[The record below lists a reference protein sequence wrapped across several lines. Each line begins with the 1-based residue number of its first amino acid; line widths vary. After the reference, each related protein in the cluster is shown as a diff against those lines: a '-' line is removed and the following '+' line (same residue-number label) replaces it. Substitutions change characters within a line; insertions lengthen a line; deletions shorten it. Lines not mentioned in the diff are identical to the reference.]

1 MQGVFRRMIDMP
13 KRYQNV
19 MIVLLENTRRK
30 GAQNEAGTFVSD
42 GCVIDQ
48 QKQVQA
54 AELAEL
60 FEVSVRT
67 IYRDI
72 ETINRAGIPI
82 VTSQGSGAELASWKR
97 IGLKESG

>member
-1 MQGVFRRMIDMP
+1 MKLERLLAMV
-13 KRYQNV
+13 
-19 MIVLLENTRRK
+19 VLLISK
-30 GAQNEAGTFVSD
+30 
-42 GCVIDQ
+42 
-48 QKQVQA
+48 KQVQA